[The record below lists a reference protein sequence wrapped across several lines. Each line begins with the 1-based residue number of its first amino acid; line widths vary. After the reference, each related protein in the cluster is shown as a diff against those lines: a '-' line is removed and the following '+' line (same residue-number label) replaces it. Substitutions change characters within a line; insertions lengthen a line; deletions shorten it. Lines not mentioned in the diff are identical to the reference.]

1 MKLGIVGNGGIVQ
14 VALEALK
21 KSDIE
26 VCALW
31 CRNESKGK
39 VIVEQYNIH
48 ALYTNYDTFLK
59 DDSFDTVYIGLIN
72 SLHYEYAK
80 KALLAKKHVI
90 VEKPFTSSEEEAID
104 LYTIAITNGCYL
116 FEAIMSRYSENYEAL
131 KQHLNDIGD
140 IKAIQCNYAQYSR
153 RYDAYLKGEVL
164 PAFDPML
171 SGGALYDINVY
182 NVHFLTGLFGM
193 PVNSMYMANLGYNGI
208 DTSGSLLMQYFH
220 CVCTCIGAKDCSG
233 ENGVLIEGTK
243 GYIRIP
249 ERPGFVKNVTV
260 YTKDNSYCIDV
271 KQEDNP
277 MLQQFTRIQEVL
289 DASEHDVMQRWL
301 DCSLFTMRVLEKSRK
316 DAHLQ
321 FACDL
326 K

>member
-14 VALEALK
+14 VALQSLQE
-21 KSDIE
+21 SNIE

-39 VIVEQYNIH
+39 PIVEQYKIQS
-48 ALYTNYDTFLK
+48 LYTDYDVFLQ
-59 DDSFDTVYIGLIN
+59 DASFDTVYIGLIN
-72 SLHYEYAK
+72 SLHYAYAK
-80 KALLAKKHVI
+80 KALQANKNVI
-90 VEKPFTSSEEEAID
+90 VEKPFTSTEHEAID
-104 LYTIAITNGCYL
+104 LYTTALEHHVFL
-116 FEAIMSRYSENYEAL
+116 FEAIMSRYSDNYEAL
-131 KQHLNDIGD
+131 KQHLSDVGD
-140 IKAIQCNYAQYSR
+140 IKTIQCNYAQYSR

-164 PAFDPML
+164 PAFDPVL

-193 PVNSMYMANLGYNGI
+193 PVNSMYMANIGYNGI
-208 DTSGSLLMQYFH
+208 DTSGCLLMQYFD
-220 CVCTCIGAKDCSG
+220 CTCTCIGAKDCSG
-233 ENGVLIEGTK
+233 KNGVLIQGTK
-243 GYIRIP
+243 GYIEIP

-260 YTKDNSYCIDV
+260 HTKDDVKCIDV

-277 MLQQFTRIQEVL
+277 MLQQFLKIQEVI
-289 DASEHDVMQRWL
+289 DRNQYAQMQQWL

-316 DAHLQ
+316 DAKIQ
-321 FACDL
+321 FACDF